1 MLERVEGEARA
12 FLDRQAEEI
21 SSAGGE
27 VEGTHLASGNAPA
40 RIVKLAEELHADLT
54 VLGSRGLGGV
64 RGARIRSEI
73 VPCDDS
79 RMLKTGCVGAQ
90 GQSPRSSE

>member
-1 MLERVEGEARA
+1 LLERVEGEARA

-54 VLGSRGLGGV
+54 PKASPPAPANNSRAMRGL
-64 RGARIRSEI
+64 
-73 VPCDDS
+73 
-79 RMLKTGCVGAQ
+79 
-90 GQSPRSSE
+90 PRSKLGTGNSREPFVNLTSEMAIRI